1 MAALSPTQI
10 GAEILKAT
18 ADGNKKALK
27 AIGRAHGKSTNLKQI
42 CDLYNDFATGRRAI
56 HLAAEKGN
64 LEIVTRLVER
74 FGAFVDIPSYCGDT
88 PLIEAAREGHINV
101 VEFLISH
108 KAQLQAA
115 NKKGF
120 TALHYAVQKDN
131 RDLMELLLNN
141 GAPTEKDSVDG
152 TPLQIAA
159 SRGQI
164 KSIKLLLKYGAE
176 PNSNISEVQDS
187 PLISAIKALSYECV
201 KRLIKAKA
209 DPDKFLYGLTPLAHA
224 AKLPDTKYLEC
235 LIAAGATPDKQC
247 TGRTIAI
254 EEAAMVDNRKAVS
267 ILFPLT
273 AKLTGYQTW
282 TVDGIMKYNRSGP
295 AKTKREAYKKRY
307 LGILEGLG
315 NSSSEKEDYP
325 TALKWYNEAVFLEP
339 DNVRWLSMRSMCY
352 ANMGNGVLAARDAL
366 ESIKRNPQK
375 CPCRKPHYAVGD
387 HGLAWQLF
395 KRYHMASM
403 DFILTPDNIEYK
415 DAYRVALF
423 EYFSWLYL
431 TSCPGEIMI
440 YFQHFM

>member
-10 GAEILKAT
+10 VLGMQHFALRLLIYRLIEMAGAEILKAT
-18 ADGNKKALK
+18 ADGIIKALK
-27 AIGRAHGKSTNLKQI
+27 
-42 CDLYNDFATGRRAI
+42 
-56 HLAAEKGN
+56 
-64 LEIVTRLVER
+64 
-74 FGAFVDIPSYCGDT
+74 GDT
-88 PLIEAAREGHINV
+88 PLIEAANAGHINV
-101 VEFLISH
+101 VEFLIIH

-159 SRGQI
+159 SQGQL
-164 KSIKLLLKYGAE
+164 KSIKLLLKFGAE
-176 PNSNISEVQDS
+176 PNSNISAVQDS

-235 LIAAGATPDKQC
+235 LIAAGATPHKQC

-273 AKLTGYQTW
+273 AKLPGYQTW
-282 TVDGIMKYNRSGP
+282 T
-295 AKTKREAYKKRY
+295 REQYKKRY
-307 LGILEGLG
+307 LEVLEGLG
-315 NSSSEKEDYP
+315 NRRR
-325 TALKWYNEAVFLEP
+325 YNEAIF
-339 DNVRWLSMRSMCY
+339 
-352 ANMGNGVLAARDAL
+352 GG
-366 ESIKRNPQK
+366 
-375 CPCRKPHYAVGD
+375 
-387 HGLAWQLF
+387 
-395 KRYHMASM
+395 
-403 DFILTPDNIEYK
+403 
-415 DAYRVALF
+415 RVALF

-431 TSCPGEIMI
+431 TSCPGEVMI